1 MPNIYVSKE
10 VKEKLY
16 EFIKSSRI
24 SPEFGAKNKYPSPN
38 KAVEFLLEIGL
49 KFPLE
54 SLEKMVKQPFIN
66 FSMRMSD
73 SEFEENEKSGKI
85 KKIIAAKFEKEE
97 SENIIWM
104 DK

>member
-49 KFPLE
+49 KYPLE

-66 FSMRMSD
+66 FSLRMSD
-73 SEFEENEKSGKI
+73 EEFSKIEESGELR
-85 KKIIAAKFEKEE
+85 KIIAEKLK
-97 SENIIWM
+97 S
-104 DK
+104 